1 MKYFPNPS
9 DLVKDELKA
18 IYNLNRDSDWTKF
31 REVLVKCSGIINDL
45 LIDESVKG
53 DSNTLLRHIGALAF
67 IRELGEYMTE
77 VETYLKSFTKA
88 S

>member
-9 DLVKDELKA
+9 DLSKDALKA
-18 IYNLNRDSDWTKF
+18 IYNLNRSDDF
-31 REVLVKCSGIINDL
+31 DVFEEVLERCEESIKDMLV
-45 LIDESVKG
+45 DESVKG
-53 DSNTLLRHIGALAF
+53 EANTLFRHVGALAF